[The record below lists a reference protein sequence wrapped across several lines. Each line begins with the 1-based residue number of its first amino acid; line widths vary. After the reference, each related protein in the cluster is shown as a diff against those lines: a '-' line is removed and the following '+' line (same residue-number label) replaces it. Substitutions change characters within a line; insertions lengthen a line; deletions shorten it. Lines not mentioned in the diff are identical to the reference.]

1 LKIVCANCEEQ
12 NNYEVEKEGYYSL
25 SCSDCEADFQVI
37 IGIARSKRSRG
48 HKPSQSRE
56 YSIRFFQN
64 GNDDF
69 IQFESNCYD
78 DVELKSKDIFV
89 ISSFDGKPRILANI
103 NIHKYWVINTKPT
116 EIDDAMVMT
125 AIVLF
130 IFIGLVIVAMISAS

>member
-1 LKIVCANCEEQ
+1 M
-12 NNYEVEKEGYYSL
+12 
-25 SCSDCEADFQVI
+25 
-37 IGIARSKRSRG
+37 
-48 HKPSQSRE
+48 
-56 YSIRFFQN
+56 
-64 GNDDF
+64 
-69 IQFESNCYD
+69 
-78 DVELKSKDIFV
+78 ELKSKDIFV